1 VLDDYADYI
10 HQRRTEGLTDA
21 AQLHVELQTRGWRR
35 RPAYRATLPATAP
48 PAGPHTPAG
57 PGLQLGHDKPEHL
70 DTEHSAALT
79 GILARCPALRAVRR
93 HVAAFAA
100 MMRELGGKLLDA
112 WMRAVEADDLPA
124 LHTLVTG
131 LRRDHAAVTAGLT
144 LPYSSG
150 AVEGQ
155 VNRIKARKRAMY
167 GRANLDLLRQR
178 VLIPH

>member
-1 VLDDYADYI
+1 M
-10 HQRRTEGLTDA
+10 T
-21 AQLHVELQTRGWRR
+21 
-35 RPAYRATLPATAP
+35 
-48 PAGPHTPAG
+48 
-57 PGLQLGHDKPEHL
+57 KPEHL

-79 GILARCPALRAVRR
+79 GILARCPALRAMRQ

-100 MMRELGGKLLDA
+100 MMRELGGERLDG
-112 WMRAVEADDLPA
+112 WMHAVEADDLPA
-124 LHTLVTG
+124 PHTLVTS

-155 VNRIKARKRAMY
+155 VNRIKAVKRAMY